1 MQNEQKEIK
10 LIDGNKLI
18 EQLESFKYLEIAKD
32 SEEIGNKQDVILEML
47 DNCIELVQEQQLIFE
62 SDVDLQKGLVKET
75 YNKAIEEYQEKFR
88 KGIIEVAARK
98 QINLNDIYSI
108 SSQVARNLKKEVSN
122 E

>member
-32 SEEIGNKQDVILEML
+32 SEEIGNKQDTILETL

-62 SDVDLQKGLVKET
+62 SDVDLQKGLIKEA

-108 SSQVARNLKKEVSN
+108 SSQVAKNIKKEVSN

>member
-32 SEEIGNKQDVILEML
+32 SEEIGNKQDTILETL

-62 SDVDLQKGLVKET
+62 SDVDLQKGLIKEA

>member
-32 SEEIGNKQDVILEML
+32 SEEIGNKQDTILETL

-62 SDVDLQKGLVKET
+62 SDVDLQKGLIKEA

-108 SSQVARNLKKEVSN
+108 SSQVAKNIKKEVSD